1 MKGSVPIVRS
11 LIYARSTGSGQDALR
26 NDRELYDGEPYIYGE
41 SEDGMMGDVTADWR
55 YAQLGAR
62 TVRHPAD
69 AARVCENNQRLII
82 HRFIYYR

>member
-1 MKGSVPIVRS
+1 M
-11 LIYARSTGSGQDALR
+11 
-26 NDRELYDGEPYIYGE
+26 YGE